1 MQADRSAVAR
11 ELGIGMLNLL
21 EQMQPPAIHPSQPG
35 SPDLF
40 EIVGGDAQ
48 AANPKDSPE
57 KESPSEQAD
66 MQQVN
71 AAMGHLST
79 GGQVE
84 RRKKRYKL
92 DVSIRNLLHT
102 VQASH
107 DITFR
112 HASCKWVC
120 AITYEHTWQSLA
132 IQHEDNGIQTP
143 RLTHTLVAES
153 THMILIPC
161 RLSPRRLSSC
171 YSRNTSTLHMWQVG
185 LLHLSM
191 RQGARGQ
198 LMTWTAP
205 TRRCTNGH

>member
-1 MQADRSAVAR
+1 MVGLMQADRSAVAR

-84 RRKKRYKL
+84 RRKKR
-92 DVSIRNLLHT
+92 
-102 VQASH
+102 
-107 DITFR
+107 
-112 HASCKWVC
+112 
-120 AITYEHTWQSLA
+120 
-132 IQHEDNGIQTP
+132 
-143 RLTHTLVAES
+143 
-153 THMILIPC
+153 
-161 RLSPRRLSSC
+161 LSPRRLSSC